1 MERFSYLDIVV
12 IAVVGLLAIFLMLI
26 GWQLL
31 RQLLILGSKST
42 EMAKVNEK
50 TEVLVQRK
58 QDSSAMDEDDETKM
72 VAVLMALILA
82 NEDQQDKS
90 YQITKIERIR

>member
-12 IAVVGLLAIFLMLI
+12 IAVVGLLVIFLVLI
-26 GWQLL
+26 SWQLI
-31 RQLLILGSKST
+31 RQLILLGSKS
-42 EMAKVNEK
+42 AKMNRK
-50 TEVLVQRK
+50 TDVLVQKK
-58 QDSSAMDEDDETKM
+58 QDSSAMAEDDETKM
-72 VAVLMALILA
+72 VAVLTALILA

>member
-12 IAVVGLLAIFLMLI
+12 IAVVGLLVIFLVLI
-26 GWQLL
+26 SWQLI
-31 RQLLILGSKST
+31 RQLILLGSKS
-42 EMAKVNEK
+42 AKMNSK
-50 TEVLVQRK
+50 TDVLVQTK
-58 QDSSAMDEDDETKM
+58 QDSSAMAEDDETKM

>member
-12 IAVVGLLAIFLMLI
+12 IAVVGLLVIFLVLI
-26 GWQLL
+26 SWQLI
-31 RQLLILGSKST
+31 RQLILLGSKS
-42 EMAKVNEK
+42 AKMNSK
-50 TEVLVQRK
+50 TDVLVHMK
-58 QDSSAMDEDDETKM
+58 QDSSAMAEDDETKM

>member
-1 MERFSYLDIVV
+1 MDRFSYLDIVV
-12 IAVVGLLAIFLMLI
+12 IAVVGLLVVFLVLMS
-26 GWQLL
+26 WQLI
-31 RQLLILGSKST
+31 RQLVIVGSKF
-42 EMAKVNEK
+42 AKMNKK
-50 TEVLVQRK
+50 TDVLVQAK
-58 QDSSAMDEDDETKM
+58 QDSSAIDEEDETKM

>member
-12 IAVVGLLAIFLMLI
+12 IAVVGLLVIFLVLI
-26 GWQLL
+26 SWQLI
-31 RQLLILGSKST
+31 RQLILLGLKS
-42 EMAKVNEK
+42 AKMNRK
-50 TEVLVQRK
+50 TDVLVQTK
-58 QDSSAMDEDDETKM
+58 QDSSAIAEDDETKL